1 MNLGP
6 GQYFIYAWRY
16 EGDTACKL
24 GVSTLQSFY
33 ARIKAART
41 VTYQDIELLGIEV
54 FDTEAEARTA
64 YQQRL
69 KMFARVA
76 DRRAW
81 VHFDAVVRQWLAT
94 ECMSTPAT
102 LDAFKD
108 AFQNDPARREK
119 EREYQQRRSSQK
131 RTTRKRTAAKPSKKR
146 TEKDRAYE
154 REYARK
160 RRENDPAYKEKQ
172 KQRQKAWR
180 AKNPDYDK
188 NRYATDPEYAE
199 SRKAARRERYATD
212 PEYRALEKQRRREF
226 AQDNPDYKQKRT
238 EYMREYRRRKK
249 AEGEGE

>member
-54 FDTEAEARTA
+54 FDTEAEARTR
-64 YQQRL
+64 YKERL
-69 KMFARVA
+69 KTFERLA

-81 VHFDAVVRQWLAT
+81 VHFDAAVRQWTET
-94 ECMSTPAT
+94 ECVSNPPT

-108 AFQNDPARREK
+108 AFQNDPVRREK
-119 EREYQQRRSSQK
+119 ERAYQRRASQK
-131 RTTRKRTAAKPSKKR
+131 RTTRKRAAAKPGKKR

-154 REYARK
+154 REYTRK

-172 KQRQKAWR
+172 KERQKAWR
-180 AKNPDYDK
+180 AKHPDYDK

-199 SRKAARRERYATD
+199 SRKAARRDRYAND

-226 AQDNPDYKQKRT
+226 AQDNPEYKEKRRV
-238 EYMREYRRRKK
+238 YMQEYRRRKK
-249 AEGEGE
+249 AEGE

>member
-1 MNLGP
+1 MDLVP
-6 GQYFIYAWRY
+6 EQHFVYAWRY
-16 EGDTACKL
+16 TEDTVCKL
-24 GVSTLQSFY
+24 GVGTLRTFY
-33 ARIKAART
+33 ARIKAAKT

-54 FDTEAEARTA
+54 FGTEAEARTA

-94 ECMSTPAT
+94 ECMSNPPT

-108 AFQNDPARREK
+108 AFQNDPVRREK
-119 EREYQQRRSSQK
+119 EREYQQRRASQK
-131 RTTRKRTAAKPSKKR
+131 RTTRKSSKKR

-154 REYARK
+154 REYTRK

-172 KQRQKAWR
+172 MQRQKAWR
-180 AKNPDYDK
+180 SKNPDYDT

-249 AEGEGE
+249 AEVEAE